1 VIPNH
6 QSGNDMQPLNEQLF
20 DPKALEKTLEE
31 SDPDILISFYQI
43 FMDHTLSSWQ
53 AAETAANSGGWSE
66 VSALA
71 HSIKSSSRSIGALSL
86 SALMSDIEK
95 ITTNGSAALNEV
107 KSASQLVRRTRLA
120 IVEHIA
126 ILQDNTSTR

>member
-1 VIPNH
+1 
-6 QSGNDMQPLNEQLF
+6 MQPLNEQLF

-43 FMDHTLSSWQ
+43 FLNHTLSSWQ
-53 AAETAANSGGWSE
+53 AAETAANSGSWSE

-71 HSIKSSSRSIGALSL
+71 HSIKSSSRTIGAQSL
-86 SALMSDIEK
+86 SALMSDIEQ
-95 ITTNGSAALNEV
+95 ITTNGRAALNEV

-126 ILQDNTSTR
+126 ILQDNTSTK